1 MIEGHIEAVLPEG
14 IVVGWVRDTQDP
26 VPCQLRL
33 RHAGRVVADARAS
46 LFRAD
51 LLRGGH
57 GHGHHGFRARLTTP
71 LPTGACSIA
80 VTLMRQGQTVPMAVV
95 VPELRP
101 ARACRVERLLR
112 AAPGWT
118 AGDVLARPECLKL
131 EANRQTMGTPRFV
144 DCLFRFALERWP
156 SEAESQVHA
165 RDLDHGRI
173 GAQAL
178 LTELLSSRERAD
190 MKGALVGPLDPAF
203 PFALV

>member
-33 RHAGRVVADARAS
+33 RHGGRVVAEARAS
-46 LFRAD
+46 VFRAD

-57 GHGHHGFRARLTTP
+57 GHGHHGFRARLTAP
-71 LPTGACSIA
+71 LPGGACSIA
-80 VTLMRQGQTVPMAVV
+80 VTLMRQGQTVPMGVV
-95 VPELRP
+95 VPELRA

-112 AAPGWT
+112 PAPAWHAA
-118 AGDVLARPECLKL
+118 DVLARPECLKL
-131 EANRQTMGTPRFV
+131 DANRAAMGTPRFV
-144 DCLFRFALERWP
+144 DCLFRFALDRWP
-156 SEAESQVHA
+156 SDAESQVHV

-178 LTELLSSRERAD
+178 LAELLSSRERAD
-190 MKGALVGPLDPAF
+190 MPGALVGPLDPAF
-203 PFALV
+203 PFVLV